1 MSDSD
6 NKNPNRIHEASAS
19 VYETSSIDSS
29 PEVINFTREDRIN
42 TDSMFTDTLTSHESR
57 ERITELQQKYKAL
70 IKEKNWEKDKAN
82 IALSLDL
89 SLETIINFATLDISF
104 RGGSVTL
111 RKNRSDKGNI
121 IYAKTLDKLFS
132 YFNRLGLTLIDKDM
146 ANSLANILI
155 QSEKIYFEKGFVSKD
170 ANKVKEGLLSKELDL
185 RKLRLHLAEIKDS
198 TDHLTFLAEAQEKC
212 KDLIKRFKE
221 EKYHLY
227 GGIIPEFF
235 LRKNFKA
242 GVLLLSC
249 IPLETVRD
257 LNRKSRSNSKINNLK
272 LYLTGQWEKVNFED
286 LSETKEIVTPGNSYS
301 QKAVKNESSK
311 TRESDLSDFPT
322 DTISAKQAAVHL
334 RSSGIIAMATEGLY
348 GLSCDPDSEQAV
360 KNLLLLKERSKNKG
374 LIITSGDISHL
385 FKYFNGENFKY
396 FDEAQKVWSEE
407 PTSVL
412 IPKNEA
418 CSTWLSGE
426 FETIALRLSDHP
438 QIKEITKE
446 FGGPIV
452 TTSAN
457 LSGAKDIESLD
468 ELDKAF
474 GKNALI
480 VRGELGS
487 LGGAT
492 RIVDLVNEKETIRY
506 AKLAVVGKPISHSK
520 SPEIH
525 NDFAQQHSLK
535 INFAKEE
542 VAPES
547 FKGWLEDFF
556 GPQSWGRGVS
566 VTLPLKETAVDLAD
580 QVTDE
585 ARLAGSSNVL
595 YRKNGKIL
603 ANNTDGVG
611 FVRDIEKNLDFPL
624 EGKKVLLLGAGGAA
638 RGIIPAILEKKPS
651 LLKIANR
658 TEEKANSLRI
668 YFESNIQGIRDRK
681 IISSGNLSDEFLL
694 SSTYDLVINA
704 TSIST
709 LSEESLG
716 LPKAL
721 FSGTKLAY
729 DLFYSAK
736 KTAFMQ
742 EALAAGAEKVSD
754 GWGML
759 VEQGAESF
767 RLWTNLIPDTS
778 RLLEKPID

>member
-1 MSDSD
+1 MNDKND
-6 NKNPNRIHEASAS
+6 NNPKKIHEASAS
-19 VYETSSIDSS
+19 MGTSSSFESS
-29 PEVINFTREDRIN
+29 AEVIKYDREERFETESKL
-42 TDSMFTDTLTSHESR
+42 TDPAVRNLSQENIVALQERCKRLITHETWDEIKLAIAR
-57 ERITELQQKYKAL
+57 ETEL
-70 IKEKNWEKDKAN
+70 
-82 IALSLDL
+82 SP
-89 SLETIINFATLDISF
+89 STIIDFATKEISF
-104 RGGSVTL
+104 RNGRVTLKENKYDRGSV
-111 RKNRSDKGNI
+111 
-121 IYAKTLDKLFS
+121 IYEKTLDKLTSFFDRIVLPLFTEYKS
-132 YFNRLGLTLIDKDM
+132 NDLKRTLM
-146 ANSLANILI
+146 A
-155 QSEKIYFEKGFVSKD
+155 EKIYFDKAYESDRASEFRKGLEER
-170 ANKVKEGLLSKELDL
+170 EGDL
-185 RKLRLHLAEIKDS
+185 RNLRLHLADLKSKKDNLNFDADAS
-198 TDHLTFLAEAQEKC
+198 DECQ
-212 KDLIKRFKE
+212 DLIKRFNRE
-221 EKYHLY
+221 GYFIY
-227 GGIIPEFF
+227 GGLFPSFYLEGDF
-235 LRKNFKA
+235 RE
-242 GVLLLSC
+242 GVILLSS
-249 IPLETVRD
+249 IPLEKVKEA
-257 LNRKSRSNSKINNLK
+257 NAKARSNSKLHNDK
-272 LYLTGQWEKVNFED
+272 LSLIGKWDELNFED
-286 LSETKEIVTPGNSYS
+286 LSETARLAPLEENNQNIIIHEVTAEPKGTRNFDNSI
-301 QKAVKNESSK
+301 N
-311 TRESDLSDFPT
+311 
-322 DTISAKQAAVHL
+322 TISPRQAAIHL
-334 RSSGIIAMATEGLY
+334 RSNGIIAMPTEGLF
-348 GLSCDPDSEQAV
+348 GLSCNPDSEQAV
-360 KNLLLLKERSKNKG
+360 NNLLLLKERSKNKG

-396 FDEAQKVWSEE
+396 FDEAQRVWSEE
-407 PTSVL
+407 PSTIL

-438 QIKEITKE
+438 QIKKITKE

-468 ELDKAF
+468 ELDEAF

-542 VAPES
+542 VGPES
-547 FKGWLEDFF
+547 LKGWLEDFF
-556 GPQSWGRGVS
+556 GPKSWGRGVS
-566 VTLPLKETAVDLAD
+566 VTLPLKQTAVGLAD

-585 ARLAGSSNVL
+585 ARLAGSSNVI

-603 ANNTDGVG
+603 ADNTDGKG
-611 FVRDIEKNLDFPL
+611 LATDLEKNLDFPL

-658 TEEKANSLRI
+658 SEEKANSLRI
-668 YFESNIQGIRDRK
+668 YFESNIQGIRERK
-681 IISSGNLSDEFLL
+681 IISSGSLSDEFLL
-694 SSTYDLVINA
+694 SNTYDLVINA
-704 TSIST
+704 TSVST

-729 DLFYSAK
+729 DLFYSAE
-736 KTAFMQ
+736 KTTFMQ
-742 EALAAGAEKVSD
+742 EALAGGAEKVSD